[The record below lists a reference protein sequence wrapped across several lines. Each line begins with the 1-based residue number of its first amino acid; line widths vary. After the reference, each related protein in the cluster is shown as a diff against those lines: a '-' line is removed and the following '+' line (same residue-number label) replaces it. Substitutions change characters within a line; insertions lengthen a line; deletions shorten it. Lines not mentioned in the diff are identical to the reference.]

1 MSEPTHVHLIVS
13 DLALSLSFYTT
24 VFGMEEAFREGSRM
38 VILSMPQSEATIT
51 LSARESASGQD
62 LGVSPIAFR
71 VSSTRDLDDALN
83 DARSAGGGFVRRN
96 QADVEREKAF
106 VTDPD
111 GYLIE
116 IGRAAI

>member
-1 MSEPTHVHLIVS
+1 VSEPTHVHLIVS

-38 VILSMPQSEATIT
+38 VILSMPQSESTIT
-51 LSARESASGQD
+51 LSAREGASGQD
-62 LGVSPIAFR
+62 LGVSPVAFR
-71 VSSTRDLDDALN
+71 LSSTRDPDDAIGE
-83 DARSAGGGFVRRN
+83 ARSAGGNLIRRN
-96 QADVEREKAF
+96 QADVESGKAF

-116 IGRAAI
+116 IGRIAA